1 MSTLTKEDKEK
12 FWIRCYLSPTTD
24 LTDAAIDRAYR
35 DFNRTLHGIS
45 KNQTIENHNELKML
59 IRNFVTEALTET
71 FLTQT
76 IFDKWHERKCNELIT
91 SFKNIS
97 RHKLF
102 VGQAQKW
109 INMTLKY
116 LFALGD
122 ERINGISRN
131 YQFFHIPIDNIIQ
144 VKLSKSEI
152 PKLKDRWS
160 RINNYS
166 EYLNYQEMV
175 RTKFSGQIP
184 MDVEFRLFNEL

>member
-45 KNQTIENHNELKML
+45 KTQTENNHKELKIL
-59 IRNFVTEALTET
+59 VRNLVSETLTET
-71 FLTQT
+71 FLTQQT
-76 IFDKWHERKCNELIT
+76 FDKWHERICNELIV
-91 SFKNIS
+91 SFKDILG
-97 RHKLF
+97 HKLF

-109 INMTLKY
+109 INMILKY

-144 VKLSKSEI
+144 DKLAKNEI
-152 PKLKDRWS
+152 PKFKVSWS
-160 RINNYS
+160 RIDNYS
-166 EYLNYQEMV
+166 DYLNYQELV

-184 MDVEFRLFNEL
+184 MDIEFRLFNE